1 MDMDGDESLKL
12 DALQPGEIP
21 RRLVNQ
27 GVQQLQELVVG
38 LSHQLLVRARLHQSR
53 LCVSCPYHLDPE
65 DANLEFTS
73 FGSDQKNL
81 CLRLGQMNN
90 TQLIHAV
97 LQPNTQF
104 IQKNVLPLKN
114 SELLINSNKA
124 FEFR

>member
-38 LSHQLLVRARLHQSR
+38 LSHQLLVRAGLHQSR

-73 FGSDQKNL
+73 LEVIKQYLG
-81 CLRLGQMNN
+81 LRLGQINN
-90 TQLIHAV
+90 VI
-97 LQPNTQF
+97 
-104 IQKNVLPLKN
+104 IQKMEKII
-114 SELLINSNKA
+114 LLIFSCLY
-124 FEFR
+124 